1 MKGGR
6 SGGRTVSG
14 RWQGYVWCDMLI
26 SETSLKIFS
35 EQFSQ
40 FNWDNSRTNTA
51 IMHYRLRPRRPSPLA
66 QWTRPVG
73 AAIVTSSGTLRNQY
87 DAAGALVCARR
98 RNDVIR
104 CNVRLSTCL
113 RMVHYVQIWRHPYNR
128 KYITYR
134 NAAGEGR
141 ATSIGIMHK
150 MGEER
155 ICSSGD
161 TFAYRQTRTNRNT
174 TELSRSAE
182 IVISS

>member
-1 MKGGR
+1 MNRVLEEDKSRRRLAKQVSYRPGMKGGR

-51 IMHYRLRPRRPSPLA
+51 IMHCRLRPRRPSPLA

-73 AAIVTSSGTLRNQY
+73 AAIVTSSGTLCNQY

-141 ATSIGIMHK
+141 GHVHRHHAQNG
-150 MGEER
+150 R
-155 ICSSGD
+155 
-161 TFAYRQTRTNRNT
+161 RTDM
-174 TELSRSAE
+174 
-182 IVISS
+182 